1 MNNVMKPISIL
12 RDEFIDKLATV
23 INESGL
29 PAFVITPIL
38 KDVLS
43 EVQNA
48 ERVQLEQD
56 RRFYEI
62 EKNKAKEQNQAK
74 EQDEKV
80 TTDKE

>member
-1 MNNVMKPISIL
+1 MSNVMKPISIL

-62 EKNKAKEQNQAK
+62 EKNKAKEQNQVK